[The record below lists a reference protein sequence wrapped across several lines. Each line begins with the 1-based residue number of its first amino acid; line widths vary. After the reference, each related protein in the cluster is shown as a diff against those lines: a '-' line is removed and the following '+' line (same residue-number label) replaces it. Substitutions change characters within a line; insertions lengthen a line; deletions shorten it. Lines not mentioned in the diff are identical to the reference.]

1 MTIKITTHIEDS
13 LSRIIEQYKCS
24 PSMQAMIEAI
34 VDQVQILEDESFGL
48 FSRLDLANA
57 TGVLLD
63 QYGTIIGLDRNG
75 LDDDTYRLFLF
86 AKIGQ
91 NTSNGEP
98 ERVIDAYKLL
108 SNSSQVHLQ
117 EYFPAGI
124 GLSGDGDFN
133 NASLEDVYEVI
144 QSIVAAGVRVD
155 SLVSSDPDCYF
166 VFDGDLDGEGFSED
180 DQLNGG
186 CISELLNVSRSFA
199 FSGGGEDTN
208 GFGSLNDSIIG
219 GTLVN
224 I

>member
-1 MTIKITTHIEDS
+1 MTDKIITHIDDA
-13 LSRIIEQYKCS
+13 LLRIIEQYKCS
-24 PSMQAMIEAI
+24 ESMKAI
-34 VDQVQILEDESFGL
+34 VTALTEQVQIIEDESFGL

-98 ERVIDAYKLL
+98 ERVIDNYKLL
-108 SNSSQVHLQ
+108 SGSSSVQLQ
-117 EYFPAGI
+117 EFFPAGI

-133 NASLEDVYEVI
+133 NASLQDVYEVI

-155 SLVSSDPDCYF
+155 SMTFFDSSCYF
-166 VFDGDLDGEGFSED
+166 SFDGDLNGEGFSEV
-180 DQLNGG
+180 DQLEGG
-186 CISELLNVSRSFA
+186 CLAELLNVSKNFA
-199 FSGGGEDTN
+199 FAGGGEDTD

-219 GTLVN
+219 GTL